1 MTPLNRPEYIR
12 IHIRYILDE
21 IIAEYKLKIKAEANG
36 AVYIVAKRGM
46 YGLPHS
52 GLLANELL
60 GKRLDK
66 RGYHQSKLFPGLC
79 KHKWSPVQLT
89 LVMDNFEVKC
99 VGGKHALH
107 LK

>member
-1 MTPLNRPEYIR
+1 MTPLNRPQYIR

-36 AVYIVAKRGM
+36 AVYIVAKHGM

-66 RGYHQSKLFPGLC
+66 RGYHQSKLFPGLW
-79 KHKWSPVQLT
+79 KHEWRLVQFT
-89 LVMDNFEVKC
+89 LVMDYFGVKY
-99 VGGKHALH
+99 VGEKHALH